1 MPSASTSTDGLVS
14 YVTTGMQQS
23 ESIRNNL
30 PLLPEWI
37 DGIIRNRNAPVS
49 HSSDSD
55 LLDDCAIC
63 FQSFT
68 QDIERCRVRLF
79 CGHRHFCLACMKDWA
94 REGKTTC
101 PYCRKQEWYPHMPL
115 RILLRSTIGLSTS
128 EASTTSQVTPI
139 PSRATSPPD
148 YLRWMAHAL
157 RYSVSVPEV
166 VTEDYTPSQGH
177 LSTLRECLP
186 RGFRRNDISS
196 AAARH
201 QRDLRRRNDRNPNS
215 FRVNFSQFQSISLD
229 LVQIFIEN

>member
-14 YVTTGMQQS
+14 YVTTGMQQR

-30 PLLPEWI
+30 PSLPEWI

-68 QDIERCRVRLF
+68 QNIERCRVRLF

-101 PYCRKQEWYPHMPL
+101 PYCRKQEWHPHMPL
-115 RILLRSTIGLSTS
+115 SMLLRSTIGLSTR
-128 EASTTSQVTPI
+128 EASTTSQVLPNH
-139 PSRATSPPD
+139 SRATSPSD
-148 YLRWMAHAL
+148 YLRWMTHAL
-157 RYSVSVPEV
+157 RSSVSMPEV
-166 VTEDYTPSQGH
+166 VTEDYTP
-177 LSTLRECLP
+177 P
-186 RGFRRNDISS
+186 RLISVHSAS
-196 AAARH
+196 AAPESSDVTISQVPPLDTNEISEEDTIRMQAASESI
-201 QRDLRRRNDRNPNS
+201 LRNS
-215 FRVNFSQFQSISLD
+215 RASP
-229 LVQIFIEN
+229 

>member
-166 VTEDYTPSQGH
+166 VTEDYTPPRVISARSASAFLEDSDVTISQVPP
-177 LSTLRECLP
+177 LDTNEISEEEMIEIRTASESI
-186 RGFRRNDISS
+186 FRSS
-196 AAARH
+196 RAS
-201 QRDLRRRNDRNPNS
+201 P
-215 FRVNFSQFQSISLD
+215 
-229 LVQIFIEN
+229 